1 VLGDILMI
9 EGDNIVDF
17 ENEREII
24 VEHYKKRYPEAFSI
38 TEKFT
43 KEQYIE
49 CPKVEYVRRE

>member
-1 VLGDILMI
+1 MI